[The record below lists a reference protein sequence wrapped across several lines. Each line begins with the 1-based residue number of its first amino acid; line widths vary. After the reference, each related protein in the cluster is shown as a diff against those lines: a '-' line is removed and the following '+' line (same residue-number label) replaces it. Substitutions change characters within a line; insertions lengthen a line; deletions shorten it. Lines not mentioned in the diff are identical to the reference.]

1 MKTISLCRFSL
12 LIGFVFLTIVNIAT
26 GQDNKFRARVSAQY
40 IKIMDQESSIHLSAK
55 YKAEN
60 GFEPAA
66 GLEFNVYK
74 IISDDSL
81 FLIGKVKTNE
91 EGEAKFILK
100 VDDLNYSSDTPVFNC
115 TVRIENDSRFR
126 DSETMISFSDAN
138 LTAEVQTV
146 DSVHQIK
153 AVLTDASGNPMPG
166 QLLTVGLQRLYAP
179 LHIGD
184 EFYETD
190 ESGTILVPLEEPMPG
205 IDGILTFEVSL
216 NESDQYGT
224 VKALVSAPIGIPMKD
239 ESTFDQRTMWSPP
252 SKTPYHLLI
261 FPNLI
266 ILGVWVPILILIV
279 NLYRISKA
287 KINS

>member
-100 VDDLNYSSDTPVFNC
+100 VDDLNYSSGTAVFNY
-115 TVRIENDSRFR
+115 TVRIENNSRFR

-138 LTAEVQTV
+138 LTAEVLTV

-166 QLLTVGLQRLYAP
+166 HLLTVGLQRLYAP

-205 IDGILTFEVSL
+205 IDGVLTFEVSL

-224 VKALVSAPIGIPMKD
+224 IKALVSAPIGIPVKD

-252 SKTPYHLLI
+252 SKTPYYLLI

-279 NLYRISKA
+279 NLFRISKA